1 MSVTRERGSHCTW
14 RSGHLI
20 CLKSTQMNDRSSR
33 STIDRGQFA
42 LGGLTRDDT
51 RVNSLTLSTGLRDS
65 TVEYLRGCLPYEGVG
80 VVATSGNG
88 SSLTAVRFYPGRNMD
103 RSPRRYTM
111 DAADV
116 LAALV
121 NMEREKTRLGVI
133 VHSHPTTPPVPSR
146 TDLVEANYPGVLSL
160 IVGFA
165 PVVELRAWRLV
176 YDSHGVALRFEEVPL
191 VHFGTAER
199 SPIAFSRSTG
209 HKRGMPEIP

>member
-1 MSVTRERGSHCTW
+1 MNV
-14 RSGHLI
+14 RSAG
-20 CLKSTQMNDRSSR
+20 
-33 STIDRGQFA
+33 STINRGQFA
-42 LGGLTRDDT
+42 LGRIARDDT
-51 RVNSLTLSTGLRDS
+51 RASSLTLSTELGDGI
-65 TVEYLRGCLPYEGVG
+65 VEYLRRCLPDEGAG
-80 VVATSGNG
+80 LVATSGSG

-160 IVGFA
+160 IVGFS
-165 PVVELRAWRLV
+165 PVVELRAWRLIC
-176 YDSHGVALRFEEVPL
+176 DNRGVAVRSEEVSL
-191 VHFGTAER
+191 DYCSTAEK
-199 SPIAFSRSTG
+199 SPRGFLKRTG
-209 HKRGMPEIP
+209 DNRGMPEIP